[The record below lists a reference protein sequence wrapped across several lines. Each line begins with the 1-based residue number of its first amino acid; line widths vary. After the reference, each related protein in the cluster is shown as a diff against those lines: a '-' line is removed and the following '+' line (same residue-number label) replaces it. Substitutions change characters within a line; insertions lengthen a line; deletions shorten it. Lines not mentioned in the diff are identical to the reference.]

1 MTECGRGVRP
11 VGQKTVPSEQPAV
24 RLSLPASMVLAA
36 SPKKERLATWDRG
49 EPQRVQLRHESQLT
63 AEEYVKQKA
72 WEGASLQQCPLH
84 PEGGCGIARHGTYG
98 RVEPPGME
106 IARWYC
112 RPGHTTF
119 SLLPD
124 CLAAK
129 LSSTL
134 ATVEMVVDAVEQRES
149 SLEATAEKLRAD
161 IGVQGA
167 VRWVRR
173 RVVAVTLAMV
183 ALKGLRPD
191 VLGGVGATQG
201 EVRAALNVDAVLAAA
216 RALAGAQV
224 AYLPPY
230 VGFGARGRGVKTAKR
245 RGQHEAGADPP

>member
-1 MTECGRGVRP
+1 
-11 VGQKTVPSEQPAV
+11 
-24 RLSLPASMVLAA
+24 MVLAA
-36 SPKKERLATWDRG
+36 STKKERLATAWDRG
-49 EPQRVQLRHESQLT
+49 EPRRVQLRHESQLT

-84 PEGGCGIARHGTYG
+84 PEGGCGIARHGTYE

-112 RPGHTTF
+112 ESGHTTF

-124 CLAAK
+124 CLASR

-134 ATVEMVVDAVEQRES
+134 TAVETVVDAVERRES
-149 SLEATAEKLRAD
+149 GIEAAAEKLRPD

-173 RVVAVTLAMV
+173 RVVAVSLAMV

-191 VLGGVGATQG
+191 VLSGVGATQG
-201 EVRAALNVDAVLAAA
+201 EVRAALKVDAVLAGA
-216 RALAGAQV
+216 RALAGTQV
-224 AYLPPY
+224 AHLPPY
-230 VGFGARGRGVKTAKR
+230 VGFGPRQRGAETEKR
-245 RGQHEAGADPP
+245 RGQHQAGADPP

>member
-1 MTECGRGVRP
+1 
-11 VGQKTVPSEQPAV
+11 
-24 RLSLPASMVLAA
+24 MVLAA
-36 SPKKERLATWDRG
+36 SPKRRGSRRGDRG
-49 EPQRVQLRHESQLT
+49 EPRRVQLRHESQLT

-72 WEGASLQQCPLH
+72 WQSANLQHCPLH
-84 PEGGCGIARHGTYG
+84 PDEECGIARHGTYA

-112 RPGHTTF
+112 ESGHTTF

-124 CLAAK
+124 CLASR

-134 ATVEMVVDAVEQRES
+134 VAVEAVVDAVEQRES
-149 SLEATAEKLRAD
+149 SLEAVAEKLRPNV
-161 IGVQGA
+161 GVQGA

-183 ALKGLRPD
+183 ALKGLQPD
-191 VLGGVGATQG
+191 VLSGVGATQG
-201 EVRAALNVDAVLAAA
+201 EVRATLKVDAVLAAV
-216 RALAGAQV
+216 RELAGAQV
-224 AYLPPY
+224 AHLPPY
-230 VGFGARGRGVKTAKR
+230 VGFGPRRRGIKTTKR

>member
-1 MTECGRGVRP
+1 
-11 VGQKTVPSEQPAV
+11 
-24 RLSLPASMVLAA
+24 
-36 SPKKERLATWDRG
+36 
-49 EPQRVQLRHESQLT
+49 VQLRHESQLT

-72 WEGASLQQCPLH
+72 WQSANLQQCPLH
-84 PEGGCGIARHGTYG
+84 PDEECGIARHGTYA

-112 RPGHTTF
+112 KPGHTTF

-134 ATVEMVVDAVEQRES
+134 IEVEAVVDAVEQRES
-149 SLEATAEKLRAD
+149 SLEAVAQKLRPD
-161 IGVQGA
+161 IGAQGA

-173 RVVAVTLAMV
+173 RVMAVALAMV
-183 ALKGLRPD
+183 ALKGLQPD
-191 VLGGVGATQG
+191 VLSGVGATQG
-201 EVRAALNVDAVLAAA
+201 EVRAVLKVDAVLAAV
-216 RALAGAQV
+216 RELAGEQLV
-224 AYLPPY
+224 YLPPY
-230 VGFGARGRGVKTAKR
+230 VGLGPRRRRAETGKR

>member
-1 MTECGRGVRP
+1 M
-11 VGQKTVPSEQPAV
+11 
-24 RLSLPASMVLAA
+24 
-36 SPKKERLATWDRG
+36 
-49 EPQRVQLRHESQLT
+49 QLRHESQLT
-63 AEEYVKQKA
+63 AVEYVKQKA
-72 WEGASLQQCPLH
+72 WEGANLQQCPLH

-98 RVEPPGME
+98 RVEPVGME
-106 IARWYC
+106 VARWYC
-112 RPGHTTF
+112 KPGHTTF

-134 ATVEMVVDAVEQRES
+134 AAIETVMDAVEQRES
-149 SLEATAEKLRAD
+149 SLEAVAEKLRAD

-191 VLGGVGATQG
+191 VLSGVGATQG
-201 EVRAALNVDAVLAAA
+201 EVRAALKVEAVLAAA
-216 RALAGAQV
+216 RALAGVQV
-224 AYLPPY
+224 AHLPPY
-230 VGFGARGRGVKTAKR
+230 VGFGPRHRGVKTAKR
-245 RGQHEAGADPP
+245 RGQHQAGADPP